1 MELNILISFGFGVLS
16 FFSPCVLPIVPG
28 FFASFSLEKNN
39 KSKKIWS
46 SLQFVLGFSFV
57 FISLGALATS
67 LGSFFTRNSSALGQ
81 VSGVVIILFGLFLLF
96 PNLNT
101 RYFYGENIFKFGNIN
116 KFKFLIMGF
125 AFGFGFTPCIGP
137 VLGALLALSSN
148 AETINIGVTYLLYF
162 SLGMGLPFL
171 ISGFLIDKINLNN
184 SLFRNIQKYSSSLS
198 GLILISIGFLIFTD
212 RMYILASFFQD
223 LLLALNLDRLI
234 NIYL

>member
-39 KSKKIWS
+39 KTKKIWS

-81 VSGVVIILFGLFLLF
+81 LSGAVIILFGLFLLF

-101 RYFYGENIFKFGNIN
+101 RYFYGENIFKFGSIN

-148 AETINIGVTYLLYF
+148 AETINIGVTYLMYF

-171 ISGFLIDKINLNN
+171 ISGLLIDKINLNN

-198 GLILISIGFLIFTD
+198 GLILISIGYLIFSD

-223 LLLALNLDRLI
+223 FLVSLNLDRLS
-234 NIYL
+234 NI

>member
-81 VSGVVIILFGLFLLF
+81 LSGAVIILFGLFLLF

-101 RYFYGENIFKFGNIN
+101 RYFYGENIFKFGSIN

-148 AETINIGVTYLLYF
+148 AETINIGVTYLMYF

-171 ISGFLIDKINLNN
+171 ISGLLIDKINLNN

-198 GLILISIGFLIFTD
+198 GLILISIGYLIFSD

-223 LLLALNLDRLI
+223 LLVSLNLDRLS
-234 NIYL
+234 NI

>member
-39 KSKKIWS
+39 KTKKIWS

-81 VSGVVIILFGLFLLF
+81 LSGAIIILFGLFLLF

-101 RYFYGENIFKFGNIN
+101 RYFYGENIFKFGSIN

-148 AETINIGVTYLLYF
+148 AETINIGVTYLMYF

-171 ISGFLIDKINLNN
+171 ISGLLIDKINLNN

-198 GLILISIGFLIFTD
+198 GLILISIGYLIFSD

-223 LLLALNLDRLI
+223 LLVSLNLDRLS
-234 NIYL
+234 NI

>member
-39 KSKKIWS
+39 KTKKIWS
-46 SLQFVLGFSFV
+46 SLQFVFGFSFV

-67 LGSFFTRNSSALGQ
+67 IGSFFTRNSSALGQ
-81 VSGVVIILFGLFLLF
+81 VSGAVIILFGLFLLF

-101 RYFYGENIFKFGNIN
+101 RYFYGENIFKFGSIN

-148 AETINIGVTYLLYF
+148 AETINIGVTYLMYF

-171 ISGFLIDKINLNN
+171 IFGLLIDKINLNN

-198 GLILISIGFLIFTD
+198 GLILISIGYLIFSD

-223 LLLALNLDRLI
+223 LLVSLNLDRLS
-234 NIYL
+234 NI

>member
-1 MELNILISFGFGVLS
+1 MFSHLFKLIYGTQYFNFFWIWGVI

-116 KFKFLIMGF
+116 KFKFIIMGF

-212 RMYILASFFQD
+212 RMYILASFFKTF
-223 LLLALNLDRLI
+223 
-234 NIYL
+234 Y

>member
-39 KSKKIWS
+39 KTKKIWS

-81 VSGVVIILFGLFLLF
+81 VSGAVIILFGLFLLF

-101 RYFYGENIFKFGNIN
+101 RYFYGENIFKFGSIN

-148 AETINIGVTYLLYF
+148 AETINIGVTYLMYF

-171 ISGFLIDKINLNN
+171 ISGLLIDKINLNN

-198 GLILISIGFLIFTD
+198 GLILISIGYLIFSD

-223 LLLALNLDRLI
+223 LLVSLNFDRLS
-234 NIYL
+234 NI

>member
-39 KSKKIWS
+39 KTKKIWS

-81 VSGVVIILFGLFLLF
+81 LSGVVIILFGLFLLF

-101 RYFYGENIFKFGNIN
+101 RYFYGENIFKFGSIN

-148 AETINIGVTYLLYF
+148 AETINIGVTYLMYF

-171 ISGFLIDKINLNN
+171 ISGLLIDKINLNN

-198 GLILISIGFLIFTD
+198 GLILISIGYLIFSD

-223 LLLALNLDRLI
+223 LLVSLNLDRLS
-234 NIYL
+234 NI

>member
-39 KSKKIWS
+39 KTKKIWS

-81 VSGVVIILFGLFLLF
+81 LSGAVIILFGLFLLF

-101 RYFYGENIFKFGNIN
+101 RYFYGENIFKYGSIN

-148 AETINIGVTYLLYF
+148 AETINIGVTYLMYF

-171 ISGFLIDKINLNN
+171 ISGLLIDKINLNN

-198 GLILISIGFLIFTD
+198 GLILISIGYLIFSD

-223 LLLALNLDRLI
+223 LLVSLNLDRLS
-234 NIYL
+234 NI

>member
-39 KSKKIWS
+39 KTKKIWS

-81 VSGVVIILFGLFLLF
+81 LSGAVIILFGLFLLF

-101 RYFYGENIFKFGNIN
+101 RYFYGENIFKFGSIN

-148 AETINIGVTYLLYF
+148 AETINIGVTYLMYF

-171 ISGFLIDKINLNN
+171 ISGLLIDKINLNN
-184 SLFRNIQKYSSSLS
+184 SFFRNIQKYSSSLS
-198 GLILISIGFLIFTD
+198 GLILISIGYLIFSD

-223 LLLALNLDRLI
+223 LLVSLNLDRLS
-234 NIYL
+234 NI

>member
-39 KSKKIWS
+39 KTKKIWS

-81 VSGVVIILFGLFLLF
+81 LSGAVIILFGLFLLF

-101 RYFYGENIFKFGNIN
+101 RYFYGENIFKFGSIN

-148 AETINIGVTYLLYF
+148 AETINIGVTYLMYF

-171 ISGFLIDKINLNN
+171 ISGLLIDKINLNN

-198 GLILISIGFLIFTD
+198 GLILISIGYLIFSD

-223 LLLALNLDRLI
+223 LLVSLNLYRLSYI
-234 NIYL
+234 

>member
-39 KSKKIWS
+39 KTKKIWS

-81 VSGVVIILFGLFLLF
+81 LSGAVIILFGLFLLF

-101 RYFYGENIFKFGNIN
+101 RYFYGENIFKFGSIN

-148 AETINIGVTYLLYF
+148 AETINIGVTYLMYF

-171 ISGFLIDKINLNN
+171 IFGLLIDKINLNN

-198 GLILISIGFLIFTD
+198 GLILISIGYLIFSD

-223 LLLALNLDRLI
+223 LLVSLNLDRLS
-234 NIYL
+234 NI

>member
-39 KSKKIWS
+39 KTKKIWS

-81 VSGVVIILFGLFLLF
+81 VSGAVIILFGLFLLF

-101 RYFYGENIFKFGNIN
+101 RYFYGENIFKFGSIN

-148 AETINIGVTYLLYF
+148 AETINIGVTYLMYF

-171 ISGFLIDKINLNN
+171 ISGLLIDKINLNN

-198 GLILISIGFLIFTD
+198 GLILIFIGYLIFSD

-223 LLLALNLDRLI
+223 LLVSLNLDRLS
-234 NIYL
+234 NI

>member
-116 KFKFLIMGF
+116 KYKFLIMGF

-171 ISGFLIDKINLNN
+171 ISGFLIDKINLSN

-223 LLLALNLDRLI
+223 LLLSLNLDRLS
-234 NIYL
+234 NI

>member
-39 KSKKIWS
+39 KTKKIWS

-67 LGSFFTRNSSALGQ
+67 LGSFFARNSSALGQ
-81 VSGVVIILFGLFLLF
+81 VSGAVIILFGLFLLF

-101 RYFYGENIFKFGNIN
+101 RYFYGENIFKFGSIN

-148 AETINIGVTYLLYF
+148 AETINIGVTYLMYF

-171 ISGFLIDKINLNN
+171 ISGLLIDKINLNN

-198 GLILISIGFLIFTD
+198 GLILISIGYLIFSD

-223 LLLALNLDRLI
+223 LLVSLNLDRLS
-234 NIYL
+234 NI

>member
-39 KSKKIWS
+39 KTKKIWS

-67 LGSFFTRNSSALGQ
+67 LGSFFTRNSSTLGQ
-81 VSGVVIILFGLFLLF
+81 LSGAVIILFGLFLLF

-101 RYFYGENIFKFGNIN
+101 RYFYGENIFKFGSIN

-148 AETINIGVTYLLYF
+148 AETINIGVTYLMYF

-171 ISGFLIDKINLNN
+171 IFGLLIDKINLNN

-198 GLILISIGFLIFTD
+198 GLILISIGYLIFSD

-223 LLLALNLDRLI
+223 LLVSLNLDRLS
-234 NIYL
+234 NI

>member
-39 KSKKIWS
+39 KTKKIWS
-46 SLQFVLGFSFV
+46 SLQFVFGFSFV

-81 VSGVVIILFGLFLLF
+81 ASGAVIILFGLFLLF

-101 RYFYGENIFKFGNIN
+101 RYFYGENIFKFGSIN

-148 AETINIGVTYLLYF
+148 AETINIGVTYLMYF

-171 ISGFLIDKINLNN
+171 IFGLLIDKINLNN

-198 GLILISIGFLIFTD
+198 GLILISIGYLIFSD

-223 LLLALNLDRLI
+223 LLVSLNLDRLS
-234 NIYL
+234 NI

>member
-28 FFASFSLEKNN
+28 FFASFSLEKND
-39 KSKKIWS
+39 KTKKIWS

-81 VSGVVIILFGLFLLF
+81 VSGVIIILFGLFLLF

-101 RYFYGENIFKFGNIN
+101 RYFYGENIFKFGSIN

-148 AETINIGVTYLLYF
+148 AETINIGITYLMYF

-171 ISGFLIDKINLNN
+171 ISGFLIDKINFNN
-184 SLFRNIQKYSSSLS
+184 SIFRNIQKYSSSLS
-198 GLILISIGFLIFTD
+198 GLILIFIGFLIFSD

-223 LLLALNLDRLI
+223 LLVSLNLDRLS
-234 NIYL
+234 NI

>member
-39 KSKKIWS
+39 KTKKIWS

-81 VSGVVIILFGLFLLF
+81 VSGAVIILFGLFLLF

-101 RYFYGENIFKFGNIN
+101 RYFYGENIFKFGSIN

-148 AETINIGVTYLLYF
+148 AETINIGVTYLVYF

-171 ISGFLIDKINLNN
+171 IFGLLIDKINLNN

-198 GLILISIGFLIFTD
+198 GLILISIGYLIFSD

-223 LLLALNLDRLI
+223 LLVSLNLDKLS
-234 NIYL
+234 NI

>member
-39 KSKKIWS
+39 KTKKIWS

-67 LGSFFTRNSSALGQ
+67 LGSFFTRNSSTLGQ
-81 VSGVVIILFGLFLLF
+81 LSGAVIILFGLFLLF

-101 RYFYGENIFKFGNIN
+101 RYFYGENIFKFGSIN

-148 AETINIGVTYLLYF
+148 AETINIGVTYLMYF

-171 ISGFLIDKINLNN
+171 ISGLLIDKINLNN

-198 GLILISIGFLIFTD
+198 GLILISTGYLIFSD

-223 LLLALNLDRLI
+223 LLVSLNLDRLS
-234 NIYL
+234 NI

>member
-1 MELNILISFGFGVLS
+1 MELNILISFGFGLLS

-39 KSKKIWS
+39 KTKKIWS

-81 VSGVVIILFGLFLLF
+81 LSGAVIILFGLFLLF

-101 RYFYGENIFKFGNIN
+101 RYFYGENIFKFGSIN

-148 AETINIGVTYLLYF
+148 AETINIGVTYLMYF

-171 ISGFLIDKINLNN
+171 ISGLLIDKINLNN

-198 GLILISIGFLIFTD
+198 GLILISIGYLIFSD

-223 LLLALNLDRLI
+223 LLVSLNLDRLS
-234 NIYL
+234 NI

>member
-39 KSKKIWS
+39 KTKKIWS

-81 VSGVVIILFGLFLLF
+81 ASGAVIILFGLFLLF

-101 RYFYGENIFKFGNIN
+101 RYFYGENIFKFGSIN

-148 AETINIGVTYLLYF
+148 AETINIGVVYLMYF

-171 ISGFLIDKINLNN
+171 IFGLLIDKINLNN

-198 GLILISIGFLIFTD
+198 GLILISIGYLIFSD

-223 LLLALNLDRLI
+223 LLVSLNLDRLS
-234 NIYL
+234 NI

>member
-39 KSKKIWS
+39 KTKKIWS

-81 VSGVVIILFGLFLLF
+81 LSGAVIILFGLLLLF

-101 RYFYGENIFKFGNIN
+101 RYFYGENIFKFGSIN

-148 AETINIGVTYLLYF
+148 AETINIGVTYLMYF

-171 ISGFLIDKINLNN
+171 ISGLLIDKINLNN

-198 GLILISIGFLIFTD
+198 GLILISIGYLIFSD

-223 LLLALNLDRLI
+223 LLVSLNLDRLS
-234 NIYL
+234 NI

>member
-39 KSKKIWS
+39 KTKKIWS

-67 LGSFFTRNSSALGQ
+67 LGSFFTRNSSVLGQ
-81 VSGVVIILFGLFLLF
+81 LSGAVIILFGLFLLF
-96 PNLNT
+96 PNLNS
-101 RYFYGENIFKFGNIN
+101 RYFYGENIFKFGSIN

-198 GLILISIGFLIFTD
+198 GLILISIGYLIFSD

-223 LLLALNLDRLI
+223 LLVSLNLDRLS
-234 NIYL
+234 NI

>member
-67 LGSFFTRNSSALGQ
+67 LGSFFTRNSSSLGQ

-171 ISGFLIDKINLNN
+171 ISGLLIDKINLNN

-198 GLILISIGFLIFTD
+198 GLILISIGYLIFSD

-223 LLLALNLDRLI
+223 LLVSLNLDRLS
-234 NIYL
+234 NI

>member
-39 KSKKIWS
+39 KTKKIWS

-81 VSGVVIILFGLFLLF
+81 LSGAVIILFGLFLLF

-101 RYFYGENIFKFGNIN
+101 RYFYGENIFKFGSIN

-148 AETINIGVTYLLYF
+148 AETINIGVTYLMYF

-184 SLFRNIQKYSSSLS
+184 SLLRNIQKYSSSLS
-198 GLILISIGFLIFTD
+198 GLILISIGYLIFSD

-223 LLLALNLDRLI
+223 LLVSLNLDRLS
-234 NIYL
+234 NI

>member
-39 KSKKIWS
+39 KTKKIWS

-101 RYFYGENIFKFGNIN
+101 RYFYGENIFKFGSIN

-148 AETINIGVTYLLYF
+148 AETINIGVTYLMYF

-171 ISGFLIDKINLNN
+171 ISGLLIDKINLNN

-198 GLILISIGFLIFTD
+198 GLILISIGYLIFSD

-223 LLLALNLDRLI
+223 LLVSLNLDRLS
-234 NIYL
+234 NI

>member
-39 KSKKIWS
+39 KTKKIWS

-67 LGSFFTRNSSALGQ
+67 LGSFFTRNSTALGQ
-81 VSGVVIILFGLFLLF
+81 LSGAVIILFGLFLLF

-101 RYFYGENIFKFGNIN
+101 RYFYGENIFKFGSIN

-148 AETINIGVTYLLYF
+148 AETINIGVTYLMYF

-171 ISGFLIDKINLNN
+171 ISGLLIDKINLNN

-198 GLILISIGFLIFTD
+198 GLILISIGYLIFSD

-223 LLLALNLDRLI
+223 LLVSLNLDRLS
-234 NIYL
+234 NI

>member
-39 KSKKIWS
+39 KTKKIWS

-81 VSGVVIILFGLFLLF
+81 VSGVIIILFGLFLLF

-101 RYFYGENIFKFGNIN
+101 RYFYGENIFKFGSIN

-148 AETINIGVTYLLYF
+148 AETINIGVTYLMYF

-171 ISGFLIDKINLNN
+171 IFGLLIDKINLNN

-198 GLILISIGFLIFTD
+198 GLILISIGYLIFSD

-223 LLLALNLDRLI
+223 LLVSLNLDRLS
-234 NIYL
+234 NI

>member
-39 KSKKIWS
+39 KTKKIWS

-81 VSGVVIILFGLFLLF
+81 LSGAVIILFGLFLLF

-101 RYFYGENIFKFGNIN
+101 RYFYGENIFKFGSIN

-148 AETINIGVTYLLYF
+148 AETINIGVTYLMYF

-171 ISGFLIDKINLNN
+171 ISGLLIDKINLNN

-198 GLILISIGFLIFTD
+198 GLILISIGYLIFSD
-212 RMYILASFFQD
+212 RMFILASFFQD
-223 LLLALNLDRLI
+223 LLVSLNLDRLS
-234 NIYL
+234 NI

>member
-39 KSKKIWS
+39 KTKKIWS

-67 LGSFFTRNSSALGQ
+67 LGSFFTRNSSVLGQ
-81 VSGVVIILFGLFLLF
+81 VSGAVIILFGLFLLF

-101 RYFYGENIFKFGNIN
+101 RYFYGENIFKFGSIN

-148 AETINIGVTYLLYF
+148 AETINIGVTYLMYF

-171 ISGFLIDKINLNN
+171 ISGLLIDKINLNN

-198 GLILISIGFLIFTD
+198 GLILISIGYLIFSD

-223 LLLALNLDRLI
+223 LLVSLNLDRLS
-234 NIYL
+234 NI

>member
-39 KSKKIWS
+39 KTKKIWS

-81 VSGVVIILFGLFLLF
+81 VSGAVIILFGLFLLF

-101 RYFYGENIFKFGNIN
+101 RYFYGENIFKFGSIN

-148 AETINIGVTYLLYF
+148 AETINIGVTYLMCF

-171 ISGFLIDKINLNN
+171 ISGLLIDKINLNN

-198 GLILISIGFLIFTD
+198 GLILISIGYLIFSD

-223 LLLALNLDRLI
+223 LLVSLNLDRLS
-234 NIYL
+234 NI

>member
-39 KSKKIWS
+39 KTKKIWS

-81 VSGVVIILFGLFLLF
+81 ASGAVIILFGLFLLF

-101 RYFYGENIFKFGNIN
+101 RYFYGENIFKFGRIN

-148 AETINIGVTYLLYF
+148 AETINIGVTYLMYF

-171 ISGFLIDKINLNN
+171 IFGLLIDKINLNN

-198 GLILISIGFLIFTD
+198 GLILISIGYLIFSD

-223 LLLALNLDRLI
+223 LLVSLNLDRLS
-234 NIYL
+234 NI

>member
-39 KSKKIWS
+39 KTKKIWS

-67 LGSFFTRNSSALGQ
+67 LGSFFTRNSSTLGQ
-81 VSGVVIILFGLFLLF
+81 LSGAVIILFGLFLLF
-96 PNLNT
+96 QNLNT
-101 RYFYGENIFKFGNIN
+101 RYFYGENIFKFGSIN

-148 AETINIGVTYLLYF
+148 AETINIGVTYLMYF

-171 ISGFLIDKINLNN
+171 ISGLLIDKINLNN

-198 GLILISIGFLIFTD
+198 GLILISIGYLIFSD

-223 LLLALNLDRLI
+223 LLVSLNLDRLS
-234 NIYL
+234 NI

>member
-39 KSKKIWS
+39 KTKKIWS

-81 VSGVVIILFGLFLLF
+81 LSGAVIILFGLFLLF

-101 RYFYGENIFKFGNIN
+101 RYFYGENIFKFGSIN

-148 AETINIGVTYLLYF
+148 AETINIGVTYLMYF

-171 ISGFLIDKINLNN
+171 ISGLLIDKINLNN

-198 GLILISIGFLIFTD
+198 GLILISIGYLIFSD
-212 RMYILASFFQD
+212 SMYILASFFQD
-223 LLLALNLDRLI
+223 LLVSLNLDRLS
-234 NIYL
+234 NI

>member
-1 MELNILISFGFGVLS
+1 MELNILISFGFGLLS

-39 KSKKIWS
+39 KTKKIWS

-67 LGSFFTRNSSALGQ
+67 LGSFFTRNSSTLGQ
-81 VSGVVIILFGLFLLF
+81 LSGAVIILFGLFLLF

-101 RYFYGENIFKFGNIN
+101 RYFYGENIFKFGSIN

-148 AETINIGVTYLLYF
+148 AETINIGVTYLMYF

-171 ISGFLIDKINLNN
+171 IFGLLIDKINLNN

-198 GLILISIGFLIFTD
+198 GLILISIGYLIFSD

-223 LLLALNLDRLI
+223 LLVSLNLDRLS
-234 NIYL
+234 NI

>member
-101 RYFYGENIFKFGNIN
+101 RYFYGENIFKFGSIN

-171 ISGFLIDKINLNN
+171 ISGLLIDKINLNN

-223 LLLALNLDRLI
+223 LLLSLNLDRLS
-234 NIYL
+234 NI

>member
-39 KSKKIWS
+39 KTKKIWS

-81 VSGVVIILFGLFLLF
+81 LSGAVIILFGLFLLF

-101 RYFYGENIFKFGNIN
+101 RYFYGENIFKFGSIN

-148 AETINIGVTYLLYF
+148 AETINIGVTYLMYF

-171 ISGFLIDKINLNN
+171 ISGLLIDKINLNN
-184 SLFRNIQKYSSSLS
+184 SLFRNIQKYSSSMS
-198 GLILISIGFLIFTD
+198 GLILISIGYLIFSD

-223 LLLALNLDRLI
+223 LLVSLNLDRLS
-234 NIYL
+234 NI

>member
-28 FFASFSLEKNN
+28 FFAAFSLEKNN
-39 KSKKIWS
+39 KNKKIWS

-81 VSGVVIILFGLFLLF
+81 VSGAVIILFGLFLLF

-101 RYFYGENIFKFGNIN
+101 RYFYGENIFKFGSIN
-116 KFKFLIMGF
+116 KLKFLIMGF

-148 AETINIGVTYLLYF
+148 AETINIGVTYLMYF

-171 ISGFLIDKINLNN
+171 ISGLLIDKINLNN

-198 GLILISIGFLIFTD
+198 GLILISIGYLIFSD

-223 LLLALNLDRLI
+223 LLVSLNLDRLS
-234 NIYL
+234 NI

>member
-28 FFASFSLEKNN
+28 FFVSFSLEKNN
-39 KSKKIWS
+39 KTKKIWS

-81 VSGVVIILFGLFLLF
+81 LSGAVIILFGLFLLF

-101 RYFYGENIFKFGNIN
+101 RYFYGENILKFGSIN

-148 AETINIGVTYLLYF
+148 AETINIGVTYLMYF

-171 ISGFLIDKINLNN
+171 ISGLLIDKINLNN

-198 GLILISIGFLIFTD
+198 GLILISIGYLIFSD

-223 LLLALNLDRLI
+223 LLVSLNLDRLS
-234 NIYL
+234 NI

>member
-39 KSKKIWS
+39 KTKKIWS
-46 SLQFVLGFSFV
+46 SLQFVFGFSFV

-81 VSGVVIILFGLFLLF
+81 LSGAVIILFGLFLLF

-101 RYFYGENIFKFGNIN
+101 RYFYGENIFKFGSIN

-148 AETINIGVTYLLYF
+148 AETINIGVTYLMYF

-171 ISGFLIDKINLNN
+171 ISGLLIDKINLNN

-198 GLILISIGFLIFTD
+198 GLILISIGYLIFSD

-223 LLLALNLDRLI
+223 LLVFLNLDRLS
-234 NIYL
+234 NI